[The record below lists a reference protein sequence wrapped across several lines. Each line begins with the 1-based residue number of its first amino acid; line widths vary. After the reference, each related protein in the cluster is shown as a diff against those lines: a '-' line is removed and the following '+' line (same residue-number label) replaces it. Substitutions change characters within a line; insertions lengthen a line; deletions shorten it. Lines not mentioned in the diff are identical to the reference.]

1 MVVNR
6 SAKLLYRYIR
16 KAHKNDQAA
25 LLKTAEDI
33 NSLDDKGDGLVES
46 LALFN
51 KVYTAAFR
59 LTGQEATASDLALA
73 ALTAIAKEY
82 DWQIRKPVPLGMLQ
96 ASIKEVYRL
105 FLAQPWPGKDPQP
118 ISKTCLASGQK
129 EVLQAALL
137 ALGPL
142 ERATVVWRYITGFK
156 VAELV
161 PVAGETERDLY
172 RYLSHALHELIR
184 CLKLA
189 GELKTFHAIGIS

>member
-1 MVVNR
+1 V
-6 SAKLLYRYIR
+6 
-16 KAHKNDQAA
+16 KN
-25 LLKTAEDI
+25 LT
-33 NSLDDKGDGLVES
+33 
-46 LALFN
+46 LFN

-59 LTGQEATASDLALA
+59 LTGQEASASDLALA

-82 DWQIRKPVPLGMLQ
+82 SWQIRKPVPLGMLQ

-105 FLAQPWPGKDPQP
+105 FLTQPWPGKDPQP
-118 ISKTCLASGQK
+118 VSQACLASSGQE

-137 ALGPL
+137 ALVPL

-172 RYLSHALHELIR
+172 RYLSHALHELTC
-184 CLKLA
+184 CLKSA